1 MVEQVVR
8 DLSVK
13 LSQIKA
19 NLANEL
25 AGIRSS
31 RANPAMV
38 DSVEVEVYGS
48 KMKLRDLAHISAPEP
63 RMILVQPWD
72 ASQVETIAKG
82 LGAAGLGINP
92 AVDGQVIRLPLPPLT
107 EERRG
112 ELVKIVRSK
121 LEEARVTAR
130 GTRHDAVEALNRG
143 KADGSVSE
151 DELKRGE
158 GIIQKELDRVTAEL
172 EAAASAKESEVMTV

>member
-1 MVEQVVR
+1 MVEAVVR
-8 DLSVK
+8 DLSNK
-13 LSQIKA
+13 LSNVKT
-19 NLANEL
+19 NLVNEL

-92 AVDGQVIRLPLPPLT
+92 AVDGQIIRLPLPPLT
-107 EERRG
+107 EERRS
-112 ELVKIVRSK
+112 ELVRIVRSK
-121 LEEARVTAR
+121 LEEARVAAR
-130 GTRHDAVEALNRG
+130 GARHEAVESLNRG
-143 KADGSVSE
+143 KMDGSISE

-158 GIIQKELDRVTAEL
+158 GLIQKELDRVTTEL
-172 EAAASAKESEVMTV
+172 EASASAKESEVMTV